1 MQLELT
7 DITKGILQSLE
18 LHDKL
23 IPVYNDRI
31 TIFPVTTTW
40 TLSGT
45 IKMYEGNEEL
55 RIYPETILLVISSI
69 SPASPQQHHSAA
81 TSSTLGST
89 FPNNSKSVIIF
100 SGCNSCK
107 RSRDVTSTEHSRNA
121 KNARIEG
128 YSYENIPLYSSVPQT
143 CNDET
148 TYSSWW
154 SKILRFFFNL

>member
-69 SPASPQQHHSAA
+69 SPASPQHHSAT
-81 TSSTLGST
+81 TSSTLGS
-89 FPNNSKSVIIF
+89 
-100 SGCNSCK
+100 CNSCK

-154 SKILRFFFNL
+154 SKILRYDFI